1 MLDSTSRNFYMPI
14 PLQDI
19 PLLVQRFQKE
29 ISKVIV
35 GQEEVIEKILIALL
49 CRGHVLLIGVPG
61 MAKTTMVN
69 CFAQALSL
77 KFNRIQFT
85 PDLMPS
91 DILGTEIL
99 QENKSTGQREL
110 VYIRGPIFTQ
120 ILLADEI
127 NRTPPKTQA
136 ALLQSMQEKIVTL
149 FGRTEKLEEP
159 FMVLATQNPIE
170 QEGTYPLPEAQ
181 LDRFLF
187 ALQLEYPT
195 YEQELAIIKKHTGK
209 MTERIEPV
217 LGRSEIMELQ
227 DRVISMSVSDH
238 VFEMAVKLARATRP
252 TSDNPHKEV
261 SKYVRWGAGPRAV
274 QFLVLASKARALL
287 QGRPTPVEE
296 DIRAVFKS
304 ALNHRLLLNFQAE
317 AEGLT
322 PVSILDKI
330 LQKG

>member
-1 MLDSTSRNFYMPI
+1 MPI
-14 PLQDI
+14 ALAEI
-19 PLLVQRFQKE
+19 PGILERFQKE

-35 GQEEVIEKILIALL
+35 GQDEVLEKILIALL

-69 CFAQALSL
+69 SFAQALSL

-99 QENKSTGQREL
+99 QENKSTGSREL
-110 VYIRGPIFTQ
+110 VFIHGPVFTQ

-136 ALLQSMQEKIVTL
+136 ALLQSMQEKMVTV

-187 ALQLEYPT
+187 AVQLDYPS
-195 YEQELAIIKKHTGK
+195 YEQELAIVKKHTGK
-209 MTERIEPV
+209 MTEKIEAV
-217 LGRSEIMELQ
+217 LDRSQILELQ
-227 DRVISMSVSDH
+227 DKVMTMSVSDH
-238 VFEMAVKLARATRP
+238 IFELAVKLVRATRP
-252 TSDNPHKEV
+252 TSDNPYKEV
-261 SKYVRWGAGPRAV
+261 LKYVKWGAGPRAI
-274 QFLVLASKARALL
+274 QFFVLAAKARALL
-287 QGRPTPVEE
+287 HGRPTPVEE
-296 DIRAVFKS
+296 DLRHIFKS
-304 ALNHRLLLNFQAE
+304 ALNHRILLNFQAE
-317 AEGLT
+317 AENMTTDKL
-322 PVSILDKI
+322 LDLLLKRA
-330 LQKG
+330 

>member
-1 MLDSTSRNFYMPI
+1 MPI
-14 PLQDI
+14 ALQDI
-19 PLLVQRFQKE
+19 PGILKRFQQE
-29 ISKVIV
+29 VSKVIV
-35 GQEEVIEKILIALL
+35 GQDEVLEKILIALL
-49 CRGHVLLIGVPG
+49 SRGHVLLIGVPG

-69 CFAQALSL
+69 SFSQALSL
-77 KFNRIQFT
+77 KSNRIQFT

-99 QENKSTGQREL
+99 QENKSTGMREL
-110 VYIRGPIFTQ
+110 VFIHGPVFTQ

-136 ALLQSMQEKIVTL
+136 ALLQSMQEKIVTV

-195 YEQELAIIKKHTGK
+195 YEQELAIVKKHTGK
-209 MTERIEPV
+209 MTEKIQPV
-217 LGRSEIMELQ
+217 LERAQILELQ
-227 DRVISMSVSDH
+227 EMVTAMTVSDH
-238 VFEMAVKLARATRP
+238 VFELAVKLVRGTRP
-252 TSDNPHKEV
+252 TADNSNKEV
-261 SKYVRWGAGPRAV
+261 LKYVKWGAGPRAI
-274 QFLVLASKARALL
+274 QFLVLGAKARALL
-287 QGRPTPVEE
+287 NGRPTPVEE
-296 DIRAVFKS
+296 DIRAIFKS
-304 ALNHRLLLNFQAE
+304 ALNHRILLNFQAE

-322 PVSILDKI
+322 PNGILDQLLK
-330 LQKG
+330 KA

>member
-1 MLDSTSRNFYMPI
+1 MTI
-14 PLQDI
+14 PLPEI
-19 PLLVQRFQKE
+19 PGILQRFQKE
-29 ISKVIV
+29 VAKVIV
-35 GQEEVIEKILIALL
+35 GQEEVLEKILIALL

-69 CFAQALSL
+69 SFSQALNL

-99 QENKSTGQREL
+99 QENKSTGAREL
-110 VYIRGPIFTQ
+110 VFNHGPVFTQ

-127 NRTPPKTQA
+127 NRPPPKTQA
-136 ALLQSMQEKIVTL
+136 ALLQAMQERMVTV

-187 ALQLEYPT
+187 ALQLDYPT

-209 MTERIEPV
+209 MTDRIQPV
-217 LGRSEIMELQ
+217 L
-227 DRVISMSVSDH
+227 DR
-238 VFEMAVKLARATRP
+238 
-252 TSDNPHKEV
+252 N
-261 SKYVRWGAGPRAV
+261 
-274 QFLVLASKARALL
+274 Q
-287 QGRPTPVEE
+287 
-296 DIRAVFKS
+296 
-304 ALNHRLLLNFQAE
+304 
-317 AEGLT
+317 
-322 PVSILDKI
+322 ILD
-330 LQKG
+330 LQNQVMEM